1 MNLENAILLPYL
13 TMFTLIT
20 DLFNLFI
27 NKNQT
32 DIIYTYLDKALD

>member
-1 MNLENAILLPYL
+1 MDLEKAIVLPYL
-13 TMFTLIT
+13 TIFTLIT
-20 DLFNLFI
+20 DLFI